1 MTIDLE
7 KLKSLLK
14 LLLRKSNKFKQQEW
28 IREHLRVLQRLLKN
42 RGNKNDRWT
51 EQVDDF
57 LKDTGDYFQIPSSDL
72 KWINETTF
80 ILEQDSTLA
89 AYEDKCVTEI
99 QVRQEAPRIMARLQV
114 IYEED
119 GQHSFQQI
127 IKDIFKLFNLNP
139 TKIYEEMMECKHK
152 RCKGHTNLS
161 EFRKK
166 GPKSY
171 PE

>member
-1 MTIDLE
+1 MLF
-7 KLKSLLK
+7 K
-14 LLLRKSNKFKQQEW
+14 KSNKFEQQGW
-28 IREHLRVLQRLLKN
+28 LRERLRVLQHLLKN

-51 EQVDDF
+51 EQVNDF
-57 LKDTGDYFQIPSSDL
+57 LKDTRDHFQISSSDL

-99 QVRQEAPRIMARLQV
+99 QARQEAPRIMARLQV

-139 TKIYEEMMECKHK
+139 TKIYEEMIECKHR
-152 RCKGHTNLS
+152 RCKGHTTFQDLGKRS
-161 EFRKK
+161 
-166 GPKSY
+166 
-171 PE
+171 